1 MTTTPFLRGH
11 IRHTQFHS
19 HSHSQNLISPRSKS
33 QFNPNSNQTRSRRR
47 KRSPSITNAAQSRN
61 KSLNRTVDSRPGPKQ
76 LVNGQVKILKRG
88 ENLDGLK
95 LGFGKDD
102 LVLSSTDRLGPDP
115 DTVQKQI
122 RVFNCLYAGSPSIL
136 ASPPPSSLPFPAF
149 FTKRND
155 VATTDLRRLL
165 RLN

>member
-11 IRHTQFHS
+11 FHP
-19 HSHSQNLISPRSKS
+19 QTLISPRSKS
-33 QFNPNSNQTRSRRR
+33 NLNPNCNQTRSRRR
-47 KRSPSITNAAQSRN
+47 KRSPSVTETNNIAQSRN
-61 KSLNRTVDSRPGPKQ
+61 KSLNRTVVSRPGPKQ

-88 ENLDGLK
+88 EK
-95 LGFGKDD
+95 LDD

-115 DTVQKQI
+115 DTVQEQI
-122 RVFNCLYAGSPSIL
+122 RVFNGLYAGSPSVL
-136 ASPPPSSLPFPAF
+136 ASPPPSSLPFPCF

-155 VATTDLRRLL
+155 VATSDLRRLL

>member
-11 IRHTQFHS
+11 LRNTHFHS
-19 HSHSQNLISPRSKS
+19 HSQTLISPQSKS

-47 KRSPSITNAAQSRN
+47 KRSPSLTDSN
-61 KSLNRTVDSRPGPKQ
+61 KFQNRTVDSRPGPKQ

-88 ENLDGLK
+88 EKLDGLK
-95 LGFGKDD
+95 LGLGNDE

-115 DTVQKQI
+115 ETVQKQI
-122 RVFNCLYAGSPSIL
+122 RAFNGLYAGSPSVL

-155 VATTDLRRLL
+155 VATSDLRKLL